1 LRADDIEALR
11 ALPVLAGIQESTF
24 KRIIVPSFIQSF
36 PQGTTLI
43 EERAPSDFLFFLM
56 QGRVAMSAAWEGNDT
71 IIEVLEPVTAFILAA
86 VLSDRVSLQTA
97 TTLQPSRL
105 LMVPAS
111 LVRDLMSEDS
121 GFMRSVVC
129 ELADAY
135 RRTVKE
141 LKNHKLRTSTERLA
155 NWLLDTAS
163 KNRGAA
169 FSLPFEKRI
178 LAGRLGMT
186 PENLSR
192 AFATLSAHGVSIN
205 GSFVE
210 IQSADL
216 LADFAKP
223 SLMMDASDLDLISAP
238 ET

>member
-1 LRADDIEALR
+1 MRADDIEALR
-11 ALPVLAGIQESTF
+11 ALPVLAGIRGSTF
-24 KRIIVPSFIQSF
+24 ERIIAPSFIQSF
-36 PQGTTLI
+36 PQGITLI
-43 EERAPSDFLFFLM
+43 EESAPSDFLFFLL
-56 QGRVAMSAAWEGNDT
+56 QGRVAMSAAWDGNDT
-71 IIEVLEPVTAFILAA
+71 VIEVLEPVTIFILAA
-86 VLSDRVSLQTA
+86 VLNDKVSLQTA

-111 LVRDLMSEDS
+111 LVRDLMSEDT

-163 KNRGAA
+163 KCGGPA

-192 AFATLSAHGVSIN
+192 AFAALSAHGVAIN

-210 IQSADL
+210 IRSADL
-216 LADFAKP
+216 LANFARP
-223 SLMMDASDLDLISAP
+223 TPMINASESR
-238 ET
+238 